1 MFYNYDDYRIHG
13 EARVAAAMEQLDESM
28 KEAGYSKDEVAEA
41 TMSFKEA
48 FNSLE
53 MDLLDEEAV
62 PMGTNGKPMSD
73 NYREQ
78 FFQDEVKRLTE
89 SYLVLGPIEDM

>member
-28 KEAGYSKDEVAEA
+28 EAAGYARDEVAEA

-62 PMGTNGKPMSD
+62 PMGSDGKPMSD
-73 NYREQ
+73 NERERL
-78 FFQDEVKRLTE
+78 FQDGVKRLTE
-89 SYLVLGPIEDM
+89 SYLVLGPVGD